1 MRRLLMILAA
11 ALMAAPGAAQADGL
25 AFQGWGPRLGV
36 TMNPDQFHFGAHTDF
51 GSMDS
56 HLRLQP
62 NLELGLGDNLTLL
75 TLNLDGAY
83 RFSSRWESWTPYLG
97 GGVGFVMT
105 GTEDNGLTGNTEQ
118 GTGLDVLGG
127 IEKGL
132 TSGSRFFIEGKVGF
146 FDEPDFMVTTGW
158 TFHP

>member
-11 ALMAAPGAAQADGL
+11 ALVAAPGAAQADGL
-25 AFQGWGPRLGV
+25 SFQGWGPRVGV

-97 GGVGFVMT
+97 GGAGFVMA
-105 GTEDNGLTGNTEQ
+105 GSEDNGLTGDTEQ